1 MECRVVDV
9 LGWKVTEAI
18 EDRKLSAV
26 GQSIDVSLGW
36 MSRGW
41 KEERPTLRGVMG
53 AKAGL
58 DGK

>member
-1 MECRVVDV
+1 MEGRVVDV
-9 LGWKVTEAI
+9 LGWKVTEAL
-18 EDRKLSAV
+18 EGRKLSAV

-41 KEERPTLRGVMG
+41 KEERLTLRGVMG
-53 AKAGL
+53 SKAGL